1 MEDFEEYEAEN
12 AINAP
17 EDLLFSDEYEW
28 IFLDGDI
35 ATIGITDYAQWEL
48 GDIIFVELPD
58 EGAVIIRGDACGT
71 VESVKSVEDL
81 IAPASGAVMR
91 VNEDVLDAPEAIND
105 DPYGDGWLLEL
116 ELEDPAEVEALMTH
130 EEYEKY
136 LDALEGDDDEDLFED
151 EDEQ

>member
-1 MEDFEEYEAEN
+1 M
-12 AINAP
+12 
-17 EDLLFSDEYEW
+17 ST
-28 IFLDGDI
+28 GDI
-35 ATIGITDYAQWEL
+35 RFDEAHMWARPDGETALMGLSDYAQDQL
-48 GDIIFVELPD
+48 GEIIFVELPD

-81 IAPASGAVMR
+81 IAPASGAVTR

>member
-1 MEDFEEYEAEN
+1 MTTGDVRFDEAHMW
-12 AINAP
+12 ARV
-17 EDLLFSDEYEW
+17 
-28 IFLDGDI
+28 DGET
-35 ATIGITDYAQWEL
+35 AVIGLSDYAQDQL

-81 IAPASGAVMR
+81 IEPASGAVMR

-116 ELEDPAEVEALMTH
+116 ELEDPAELEALMTH
-130 EEYEKY
+130 DEYEKY
-136 LDALEGDDDEDLFED
+136 LDALESDEDEDLFED

>member
-1 MEDFEEYEAEN
+1 M
-12 AINAP
+12 
-17 EDLLFSDEYEW
+17 ST
-28 IFLDGDI
+28 GDI
-35 ATIGITDYAQWEL
+35 RFDEAHMWARVDGETALIGLSDYAQDQL
-48 GDIIFVELPD
+48 GEVIFVELPD

-81 IAPASGAVMR
+81 IAPASGAVTR

-116 ELEDPAEVEALMTH
+116 ELEDPAELESLMTH
-130 EEYEKY
+130 DEYEKY
-136 LDALEGDDDEDLFED
+136 LDALEGDEDEDLFDD